1 MAINV
6 NNVYKSVLSILNKE
20 QRGYLTAD
28 EFNRMAKQAQ
38 LTLLDQAFAIYNKEI
53 RLEEAGAVSEGYANL
68 PDKTREKIDAFY
80 KESSIAV
87 DNTTGEGTLPTDVY
101 KIIDI
106 SKDNTVIERVDKNK
120 LSYLKSSKLTQPT
133 TSFPV
138 YHKTSSAIVV
148 DPISIATPTLRYI
161 KVPNTPRWGYST
173 NATYGTSIYDSN
185 PYVDGGGVLGNR
197 TIGIV
202 STNATDLTNG
212 AFTINLQNSTTGVAS
227 ASSGTGMNITV
238 TASGSTVSNVKIN
251 AAGSGYAIGD
261 EFVLSPAAGT
271 DLSQV
276 INSTNLVITL
286 SAEDLYA
293 STTQGSTNFELHPSE
308 ETMLIL
314 TILGYAGVTI
324 KDPAITQ
331 LTTQISQANEA
342 VKQ

>member
-80 KESSIAV
+80 KESSITV

-106 SKDNTVIERVDKNK
+106 SKNNTVIERVDKNK

-133 TSFPV
+133 TNFPV

-185 PYVDGGGVLGNR
+185 PYVDGGAVLGNR

-212 AFTINLQNSTTGVAS
+212 SITINLQNSTTGVTS
-227 ASSGTGMNITV
+227 TSSGTGMNV
-238 TASGSTVSNVKIN
+238 TIAASGSTVTSVKIN
-251 AAGSGYAIGD
+251 AAGSGYTIGD
-261 EFVLSPAAGT
+261 EFTLANAAG
-271 DLSQV
+271 SI
-276 INSTNLVITL
+276 INSTNVVITL
-286 SAEDLYA
+286 RAEDLYA
-293 STTQGSTNFELHPSE
+293 STTQGSTDFELHPSE

>member
-80 KESSIAV
+80 KESSITV
-87 DNTTGEGTLPTDVY
+87 DNATGEGTLPTDVY

-148 DPISIATPTLRYI
+148 DPISIATPILRYV

-185 PYVDGGGVLGNR
+185 PYVDGGALLGNR

-202 STNATDLTNG
+202 STNATDLTDG
-212 AFTINLQNSTTGVAS
+212 GRTINLQNSTTGVTS
-227 ASSGTGMNITV
+227 TSSGTGMNITI
-238 TASGSTVSNVKIN
+238 TASGSTVTNVKIN

-261 EFVLSPAAGT
+261 EFILDNTVGSI
-271 DLSQV
+271 
-276 INSTNLVITL
+276 INSTDVIITL
-286 SAEDLYA
+286 RAEDLYA
-293 STTQGSTNFELHPSE
+293 STTQGSTDFELHPSE

>member
-80 KESSIAV
+80 KESSITV

-148 DPISIATPTLRYI
+148 DPISIATPTLKYI

-185 PYVDGGGVLGNR
+185 PYVNGGGVLENR

-212 AFTINLQNSTTGVAS
+212 ALTINLQNSTTGVTS
-227 ASSGTGMNITV
+227 TSSGTGMNVTI
-238 TASGSTVSNVKIN
+238 TASGSTITNVKIN
-251 AAGSGYAIGD
+251 AAGTGYAIGD
-261 EFVLSPAAGT
+261 EFILANAAG
-271 DLSQV
+271 SI
-276 INSTNLVITL
+276 INSTNVVITL
-286 SAEDLYA
+286 RAEDLYA

>member
-80 KESSIAV
+80 KESSITV
-87 DNTTGEGTLPTDVY
+87 DNTTGQGTLPTDVY

-148 DPISIATPTLRYI
+148 DPISIATPTLRYV

-212 AFTINLQNSTTGVAS
+212 DLPIDLQNSTTGITS
-227 ASSGTGMNITV
+227 ASSGTGMNVTI
-238 TASGSTVSNVKIN
+238 TASGSTITNVKIN
-251 AAGSGYAIGD
+251 AAGTGYAIGD
-261 EFVLSPAAGT
+261 EFTLANAAG
-271 DLSQV
+271 SV
-276 INSTNLVITL
+276 INSTNVKITL
-286 SAEDLYA
+286 RAEDLYA

>member
-1 MAINV
+1 MVNINT
-6 NNVYKSVLSILNKE
+6 VYQRVLTIANKE

-80 KESSIAV
+80 KESSITV
-87 DNTTGEGTLPTDVY
+87 DNTTGVGTLPTDVY

-148 DPISIATPTLRYI
+148 DPISITTPTLKYI

-212 AFTINLQNSTTGVAS
+212 SFTINLQNSTNGVAS

-261 EFVLSPAAGT
+261 EFVLSPASGT

-286 SAEDLYA
+286 RAEDLYA

>member
-80 KESSIAV
+80 KESSITV

-202 STNATDLTNG
+202 STNATNLTDG
-212 AFTINLQNSTTGVAS
+212 GLTINLQNSTTGVTS
-227 ASSGTGMNITV
+227 TSSGTGMNITI
-238 TASGSTVSNVKIN
+238 TASGSTITNVKIN
-251 AAGSGYAIGD
+251 AAGTGYAIGD
-261 EFVLSPAAGT
+261 EFTLASAAG
-271 DLSQV
+271 SI
-276 INSTNLVITL
+276 INSTNVKITL
-286 SAEDLYA
+286 RAEDLYA